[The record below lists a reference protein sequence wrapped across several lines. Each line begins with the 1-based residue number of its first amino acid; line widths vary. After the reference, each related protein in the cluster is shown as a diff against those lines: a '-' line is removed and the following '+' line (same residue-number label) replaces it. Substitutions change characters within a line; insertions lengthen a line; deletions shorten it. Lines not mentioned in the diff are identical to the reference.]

1 MIWKFPKEN
10 ILIKSKVYVE
20 AIIDEQSIPITFRL
34 LSDKQSLKQEIK
46 SKIPYRPQFLL
57 AGFDDFSMEGQLYI
71 FGDEEKQFLEN
82 IDKENQIK
90 AINQLISKK
99 TPCIILTNNFT
110 LPDYLLN
117 LLNENNIAVL
127 ITDKDLIT
135 TYNLVSSYLNDQFST
150 QMVVHGTL
158 VDVYGVGILFYG
170 QSSIGKSELALDL
183 VERGHRLVA
192 DDAVMLTNNAYS
204 TIMGTSTR
212 LAKHFMEVRGLGII
226 DVRAMFGIKAVR
238 FQKRLEIIVELVE
251 YDPQEE
257 YTRTG
262 LEQSFAEV
270 MGVKLDYIK
279 LPIYQGK
286 NITVIS
292 EAIALN
298 YLLRTYGYNPA
309 KIMSEYLNSML
320 LNEPVHEDKFASQ
333 RLINYFQG
341 DKE

>member
-1 MIWKFPKEN
+1 MIWKFPREN
-10 ILIKSKVYVE
+10 ILSKSAVFVQ
-20 AIIDEQSIPITFRL
+20 AILDETSMQINFNI
-34 LSDKQSLKQEIK
+34 LSDKETLKREIK

-57 AGFDDFSMEGQLYI
+57 AGFDDLSSEGQLYL
-71 FGDEEKQFLEN
+71 FGIEEQQFLEKL
-82 IDKENQIK
+82 DKESQIK
-90 AINQLISKK
+90 SINQLIRKN
-99 TPCIILTNNFT
+99 TPCIILTKNVS
-110 LPDYLLN
+110 LPEHLLEI
-117 LLNENNIAVL
+117 LNQNKIAIL
-127 ITDKDLIT
+127 TTESDLIT
-135 TYNLVSSYLNDQFST
+135 TYNLIANFLNDQFAP
-150 QMVVHGTL
+150 QMVVYGTF

-170 QSSIGKSELALDL
+170 KSAIGKSELALDL

-192 DDAVMLTNNAYS
+192 DDTVMLTNNAQA

-212 LAKHFMEVRGLGII
+212 IAKHFMEIRGLGII

-262 LEQSFAEV
+262 LEPSFAEV
-270 MGVKLDYIK
+270 MGVRLDYVK

-309 KIMSEYLNSML
+309 KIMSDYLNSML

>member
-1 MIWKFPKEN
+1 MIWKFPREN
-10 ILIKSKVYVE
+10 ILSKSMVYVQ
-20 AIIDEQSIPITFRL
+20 AIVDEQSMPINFNL

-57 AGFDDFSMEGQLYI
+57 AGFEDSSFEGQLYL
-71 FGDEEKQFLEN
+71 FGDEEKRFIEN
-82 IDKENQIK
+82 LDKENQIK
-90 AINQLISKK
+90 AINKLISKQ
-99 TPCIILTNNFT
+99 TPCIILTNNIS
-110 LPDYLLN
+110 LPHYLIN
-117 LLNENNIAVL
+117 LLKESNVAVL
-127 ITDKDLIT
+127 STDKDLLT
-135 TYNLVSSYLNDQFST
+135 TYNLVSSFLNDQFSP

-170 QSSIGKSELALDL
+170 KSAIGKSELALDL

-192 DDAVMLTNNAYS
+192 DDTVMLTNNAQS

-212 LAKHFMEVRGLGII
+212 MAKHFMEVRGLGII

-251 YDPQEE
+251 YNPQEE

-262 LEQSFAEV
+262 LEPSFAEV
-270 MGVKLDYIK
+270 MGVQLDYVK

-309 KIMSEYLNSML
+309 KIMSDYLNSML

>member
-1 MIWKFPKEN
+1 MIWKFPREN
-10 ILIKSKVYVE
+10 ILSKSMIYVQVLVE
-20 AIIDEQSIPITFRL
+20 EQSMPINLNL
-34 LSDKQSLKQEIK
+34 LTDKTSLKQEIK
-46 SKIPYRPQFLL
+46 SKIPYRPQLL
-57 AGFDDFSMEGQLYI
+57 LSGFDDSSPSGQLYLI
-71 FGDEEKQFLEN
+71 GEEEINYLNHLDSQL
-82 IDKENQIK
+82 QIK
-90 AINQLISKK
+90 AINSLLSKNP
-99 TPCIILTNNFT
+99 PCIILTSSIT
-110 LPDYLLN
+110 LSKDLMDILKLSN
-117 LLNENNIAVL
+117 TAVL
-127 ITDKDLIT
+127 VTDRDLTT
-135 TYNLVSSYLNDQFST
+135 TYNVVSSFLNDQFSP

-170 QSSIGKSELALDL
+170 KSAIGKSELALDL

-192 DDAVMLTNNAYS
+192 DDTVMLTNNAQS

-212 LAKHFMEVRGLGII
+212 MAKHFMEIRGLGII

-251 YDPQEE
+251 FNPQEE

-262 LEQSFAEV
+262 LEPSFAEV
-270 MGVKLDYIK
+270 MGVELDYIK

-309 KIMSEYLNSML
+309 KIMSDYLNSML

>member
-1 MIWKFPKEN
+1 MIWKFPRET
-10 ILIKSKVYVE
+10 ILSKSMVYVQTIFE
-20 AIIDEQSIPITFRL
+20 EQSMPINFNL
-34 LSDKQSLKQEIK
+34 LTNKQSLKQEIK
-46 SKIPYRPQFLL
+46 SKIPYRPQLLLSGYDDSSPSGQIYLFGEEEINYLNHLDSESQKKAIKFLL
-57 AGFDDFSMEGQLYI
+57 T
-71 FGDEEKQFLEN
+71 KN
-82 IDKENQIK
+82 P
-90 AINQLISKK
+90 
-99 TPCIILTNNFT
+99 PCIIITNNLT
-110 LPDYLLN
+110 LPEDIRNILLKSDT
-117 LLNENNIAVL
+117 AVL
-127 ITDKDLIT
+127 ITEKDLIT
-135 TYNLVSSYLNDQFST
+135 TYNVIASFLNDQFSP

-170 QSSIGKSELALDL
+170 KSAIGKSELALDL

-192 DDAVMLTNNAYS
+192 DDTVMLTNNAQS

-212 LAKHFMEVRGLGII
+212 MAKHFMEIRGLGII

-251 YDPQEE
+251 YNPQEE

-262 LEQSFAEV
+262 LEPSFAEV
-270 MGVKLDYIK
+270 MGVELDYVK

-309 KIMSEYLNSML
+309 KIMSDYLNSML

>member
-1 MIWKFPKEN
+1 MIWKFPREN
-10 ILIKSKVYVE
+10 ILSKTMVYVQALVE
-20 AIIDEQSIPITFRL
+20 EQSMPIKFNL
-34 LSDKQSLKQEIK
+34 LTDQKSLKQEIR

-57 AGFDDFSMEGQLYI
+57 TGFDDFSPSGQLFLI
-71 FGDEEKQFLEN
+71 GDEEIKYLNTLDSDSQ
-82 IDKENQIK
+82 DK
-90 AINQLISKK
+90 AINNLISKNP
-99 TPCIILTNNFT
+99 PCIILTNNIF
-110 LPDYLLN
+110 LP
-117 LLNENNIAVL
+117 NNILNMFEKSNTAVL
-127 ITDKDLIT
+127 STDRDLVT
-135 TYNLVSSYLNDQFST
+135 TYNVVSSFLNDQFSP

-170 QSSIGKSELALDL
+170 KSAIGKSELALDL

-192 DDAVMLTNNAYS
+192 DDTVMLTNNAES

-212 LAKHFMEVRGLGII
+212 MAKHFMEIRGLGII

-251 YDPQEE
+251 YNPQEE

-262 LEQSFAEV
+262 LEPSFAEV
-270 MGVKLDYIK
+270 MGVELDYVK

-309 KIMSEYLNSML
+309 KIMSDYLNSML

>member
-1 MIWKFPKEN
+1 MIWKFPREN
-10 ILIKSKVYVE
+10 ILSKSMVYVQ
-20 AIIDEQSIPITFRL
+20 AIMDEPSMPINFEL
-34 LSDKQSLKQEIK
+34 LSDKQTLQREIR
-46 SKIPYRPQFLL
+46 SKFPYRPQFLL
-57 AGFDDFSMEGQLYI
+57 AGHEDSSIENQLYL
-71 FGDEEKQFLEN
+71 FGNEEINYLNKL
-82 IDKENQIK
+82 DKNEQIK
-90 AINQLISKK
+90 AIENILKK
-99 TPCIILTNNFT
+99 NVPCIILTDNHT
-110 LPDYLLN
+110 LPDYLMDVLSKSN
-117 LLNENNIAVL
+117 VAVL
-127 ITDKDLIT
+127 RTSRDLIT
-135 TYNLVSSYLNDQFST
+135 TYNVVSNFLNDQFSP

-158 VDVYGVGILFYG
+158 VDVYGVGLLFFG
-170 QSSIGKSELALDL
+170 KSAIGKSELALDL

-192 DDAVMLTNNAYS
+192 DDTVMLTNNAHS

-212 LAKHFMEVRGLGII
+212 MAKHFMEIRGLGII

-238 FQKRLEIIVELVE
+238 FQKRVEIIVELVE
-251 YDPQEE
+251 YNPNEE

-262 LEQSFAEV
+262 LEPSFAEV
-270 MGVKLDYIK
+270 MGVKLDYVK

-309 KIMSEYLNSML
+309 KIMSDYLNSML